1 MANHDCT
8 LSASKTIGLC
18 DELIGGLM
26 QEQRLITDQRLRM
39 INPHAAEM
47 GHQQQSL
54 GYGRPEPGRGDILE
68 PFVEA
73 Q

>member
-1 MANHDCT
+1 
-8 LSASKTIGLC
+8 
-18 DELIGGLM
+18 M